1 MRGLMQDHQLG
12 LDHLFYRAERL
23 FPKKMIVSNTP
34 RGIER
39 TTYGEWATRT
49 RRLAAVLDALGISSD
64 GRVATFAWN
73 SARHLELY
81 FAPGCTG
88 RVAHTLNLRLFP
100 EQLTYIVNHAE
111 DEVIFVDK
119 SLCALLWPLV
129 LATIETVPF
138 CLMLFFERNV
148 TLPPLAFEVML
159 P

>member
-100 EQLTYIVNHAE
+100 ATGIPLPFISQGG
-111 DEVIFVDK
+111 
-119 SLCALLWPLV
+119 SALVTVFAALGIIESIAAHRPVLDSALWRG
-129 LATIETVPF
+129 
-138 CLMLFFERNV
+138 ER
-148 TLPPLAFEVML
+148 
-159 P
+159 